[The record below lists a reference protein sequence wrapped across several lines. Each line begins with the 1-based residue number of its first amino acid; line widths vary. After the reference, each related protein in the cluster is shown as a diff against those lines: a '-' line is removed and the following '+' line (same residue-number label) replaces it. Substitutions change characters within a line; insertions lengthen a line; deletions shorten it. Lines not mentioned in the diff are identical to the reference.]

1 MAVFRVEKTK
11 DFTVMSNHHLRNTEL
26 SLKAKGLLSLMLSLP
41 EDWDY
46 TTKGLAHIC
55 RDGVDSITTA
65 LKELERHGYLTRQRL
80 RNENGQLGD
89 IEYTIHEKPVT
100 GVKQGVSPKRENPRQ
115 VNPRQAKPEQAEPE
129 QENPAQ
135 LNTNPQ
141 KTKKSK
147 TDISRT
153 HQSIY
158 PEEPETAGCQDGIDR
173 MDMAEAYRGIIKEN
187 IEYAVAAET
196 ERSPVCFYSMED
208 MMDEIMFSSKPE
220 NLFEC
225 TEPLDAA
232 TMPMYVLTNA
242 SKVNGSGILARD
254 GVLDKIGELLGK
266 NFYVLPSSIH
276 EVLIV
281 PDNGDMQAKE
291 LESMVKEVN
300 ATQVA
305 PADLLS
311 DKVQY
316 YDRAAKTLG
325 RKQEKGLLERLAE
338 NKAQVKEQAEKAPKE
353 KTAAKQE
360 PSL

>member
-1 MAVFRVEKTK
+1 MNCQAVAEAEKNMVFAARLTQRGHK
-11 DFTVMSNHHLRNTEL
+11 INT
-26 SLKAKGLLSLMLSLP
+26 M
-41 EDWDY
+41 ED
-46 TTKGLAHIC
+46 L
-55 RDGVDSITTA
+55 TA
-65 LKELERHGYLTRQRL
+65 LY
-80 RNENGQLGD
+80 
-89 IEYTIHEKPVT
+89 EK
-100 GVKQGVSPKRENPRQ
+100 S
-115 VNPRQAKPEQAEPE
+115 
-129 QENPAQ
+129 
-135 LNTNPQ
+135 
-141 KTKKSK
+141 
-147 TDISRT
+147 
-153 HQSIY
+153 
-158 PEEPETAGCQDGIDR
+158 
-173 MDMAEAYRGIIKEN
+173 
-187 IEYAVAAET
+187 
-196 ERSPVCFYSMED
+196 
-208 MMDEIMFSSKPE
+208 FS
-220 NLFEC
+220 N
-225 TEPLDAA
+225 D

>member
-1 MAVFRVEKTK
+1 
-11 DFTVMSNHHLRNTEL
+11 
-26 SLKAKGLLSLMLSLP
+26 
-41 EDWDY
+41 
-46 TTKGLAHIC
+46 
-55 RDGVDSITTA
+55 
-65 LKELERHGYLTRQRL
+65 
-80 RNENGQLGD
+80 
-89 IEYTIHEKPVT
+89 
-100 GVKQGVSPKRENPRQ
+100 
-115 VNPRQAKPEQAEPE
+115 
-129 QENPAQ
+129 
-135 LNTNPQ
+135 
-141 KTKKSK
+141 
-147 TDISRT
+147 
-153 HQSIY
+153 
-158 PEEPETAGCQDGIDR
+158 
-173 MDMAEAYRGIIKEN
+173 
-187 IEYAVAAET
+187 
-196 ERSPVCFYSMED
+196 

>member
-1 MAVFRVEKTK
+1 M
-11 DFTVMSNHHLRNTEL
+11 NTEIAEYI
-26 SLKAKGLLSLMLSLP
+26 KNHIREYLP
-41 EDWDY
+41 PEY
-46 TTKGLAHIC
+46 QEAHITLEEVTKGNDRRLTGLMIRNDGEITVPTIYLEPYAKQLAQGRPMDEIIREIVQIRTEQDTRVPFEVSDLMDLKDKPFTPC
-55 RDGVDSITTA
+55 GELAAVYRIQVMESKEGVASA
-65 LKELERHGYLTRQRL
+65 V
-80 RNENGQLGD
+80 
-89 IEYTIHEKPVT
+89 VT
-100 GVKQGVSPKRENPRQ
+100 
-115 VNPRQAKPEQAEPE
+115 
-129 QENPAQ
+129 
-135 LNTNPQ
+135 
-141 KTKKSK
+141 
-147 TDISRT
+147 
-153 HQSIY
+153 
-158 PEEPETAGCQDGIDR
+158 DR
-173 MDMAEAYRGIIKEN
+173 MMELWGVTKEQLHQD
-187 IEYAVAAET
+187 AVAAET